1 MISKL
6 AFIARD
12 SSHGTLD
19 LPLEMQITRPKNRM
33 IAIEMNLN
41 ANDTTTVVPIVVL
54 NFINGNIN
62 FDIKRTEFFWRS
74 HETIGSSN

>member
-1 MISKL
+1 
-6 AFIARD
+6 
-12 SSHGTLD
+12 
-19 LPLEMQITRPKNRM
+19 M

-62 FDIKRTEFFWRS
+62 FGIKRTKFFLAF
-74 HETIGSSN
+74 T